1 MALDNTSDRIFSRAR
16 NACEERNRE
25 SRGSAVF
32 GPSPSSSP
40 SQGEGTAKWAP
51 RMVGVGI
58 VAIYRA
64 AISPVIHALNGPACR
79 FEPSCSEYA
88 RDAIA
93 MHGMVRGGAMAIWR
107 IARCNPVGGH
117 GFDPVPDRIVNRA
130 LNEHPHPR
138 SGAASPATKRA
149 RRAISG
155 AERDTL
161 IRPSPS
167 SSPSRGEQ
175 TEPSYSRLSA
185 KTE

>member
-1 MALDNTSDRIFSRAR
+1 MALHNTSEGIFSRAR
-16 NACEERNRE
+16 NACEERNPE
-25 SRGSAVF
+25 SRSSAGF

-40 SQGEGTAKWAP
+40 LQGEGTAKWAP
-51 RMVGVGI
+51 RAAGVGL

-117 GFDPVPDRIVNRA
+117 GFDPVPATTGRILSRAPTTRA
-130 LNEHPHPR
+130 LI
-138 SGAASPATKRA
+138 G
-149 RRAISG
+149 
-155 AERDTL
+155 
-161 IRPSPS
+161 PSPS
-167 SSPSRGEQ
+167 SSPSQGEG
-175 TEPSYSRLSA
+175 TEPSSSRLSGA
-185 KTE
+185 ETP